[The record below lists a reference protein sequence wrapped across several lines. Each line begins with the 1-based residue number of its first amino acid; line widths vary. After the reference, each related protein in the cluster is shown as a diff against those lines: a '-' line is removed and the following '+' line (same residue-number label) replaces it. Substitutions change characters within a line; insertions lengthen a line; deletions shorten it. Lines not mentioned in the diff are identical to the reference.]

1 MTLAIKETCAGR
13 TGIVDQK
20 SIELD
25 KGSPEDAA
33 AEVDIS
39 LYFYYT
45 YIPKV
50 QIMDF
55 WYKDNVI
62 RLINAAFAP
71 TSAIGKKIVKLC
83 LHSCYRGQNSF
94 HFDEIFQRK
103 FKILQTTSNG
113 NFWLY
118 SN

>member
-25 KGSPEDAA
+25 KGSLEDAA

-55 WYKDNVI
+55 WYKDNII

-103 FKILQTTSNG
+103 VDPSL
-113 NFWLY
+113 
-118 SN
+118 

>member
-1 MTLAIKETCAGR
+1 MTLAIRETCAGR

-25 KGSPEDAA
+25 KGSLEDAA

-50 QIMDF
+50 QLMDF

-71 TSAIGKKIVKLC
+71 TSAIGKKNRETLLTFMLERAKL
-83 LHSCYRGQNSF
+83 LSF
-94 HFDEIFQRK
+94 
-103 FKILQTTSNG
+103 
-113 NFWLY
+113 
-118 SN
+118 

>member
-25 KGSPEDAA
+25 KGSLEDAA

-45 YIPKV
+45 YVP
-50 QIMDF
+50 
-55 WYKDNVI
+55 
-62 RLINAAFAP
+62 
-71 TSAIGKKIVKLC
+71 
-83 LHSCYRGQNSF
+83 
-94 HFDEIFQRK
+94 K
-103 FKILQTTSNG
+103 FKSWIFGTKTMS
-113 NFWLY
+113 
-118 SN
+118 SD